1 MYVAVKGGEAA
12 IANAHRLLAD
22 RRRGD
27 RSVPALRLDQI
38 VEQLGLAVDRC
49 MGEGSLYDKELAAL
63 AIVQSRGDLI
73 EAIFLVRAYRTTL
86 PRFGNSRPI
95 DTAKMQIER
104 RVSATFKDLPGGQLL
119 GPTFDYTHRLLDPAI
134 ADGGAVDDPVVRPS
148 EPEEAPRVTDLLGH
162 QGLIEDD
169 VNEPQDEIGDLTREP
184 MEFPLSRDRR
194 LQALAR
200 GDEGFLLALGY
211 STQRGYGR
219 SHPFVGEIRI
229 GEVEVELDIPE
240 LGFAVSLGRV
250 RVTECQ
256 MVNKFKGNA
265 QVPPQF
271 TRGYGLVFGQAER
284 KAMAMSLCDRALRAH
299 ELGEDINHPA
309 QDEEFVIS
317 HSDNVQS
324 TGFVEHL
331 KLPHYV
337 DFQGELGLLREMRAE
352 HETHAPADTVPLA
365 GRDGVGGE
373 ARSARAA
380 PPLPTSPARGE
391 VQGDIEPAEAAE

>member
-27 RSVPALRLDQI
+27 RSVPALRLEQI
-38 VEQLGLAVDRC
+38 VEQLGLAVDRA
-49 MGEGSLYDKELAAL
+49 MGEGSLYDRELAAL
-63 AIVQSRGDLI
+63 AILQARGDLI

-86 PRFGNSRPI
+86 PRFGYSRPI
-95 DTAKMQIER
+95 DTGAMRIER
-104 RVSATFKDLPGGQLL
+104 RISATYKDLPGGQLL
-119 GPTFDYTHRLLDPAI
+119 GPTFDYTHRLLDPTLAS
-134 ADGGAVDDPVVRPS
+134 GEVPDPLARPGRD
-148 EPEEAPRVTDLLGH
+148 EQAPRVTDLLGDE
-162 QGLIEDD
+162 GLIEPD
-169 VNEPQDEIGDLTREP
+169 VSEAQDGIGDLTREP
-184 MEFPLSRDRR
+184 LEFPLNRDLR

-229 GEVEVELDIPE
+229 GEVEVELDIAE

-265 QVPPQF
+265 KVPPQF

-284 KAMAMSLCDRALRAH
+284 KAMAMSLCDRSLRAG
-299 ELGEDINHPA
+299 ELGEETGHPA

-317 HSDNVQS
+317 HCDNVQA

-352 HETHAPADTVPLA
+352 HEAAVAPTDTRPLA
-365 GRDGVGGE
+365 GRDGAGGVKV
-373 ARSARAA
+373 
-380 PPLPTSPARGE
+380 P
-391 VQGDIEPAEAAE
+391 EPQHIATEAAE